1 MKSSLFSNTHVD
13 DLEKISD
20 FQSNLKVHE
29 NDENSSFKKEMSLRL
44 ELLDQRKKMIFEQ
57 KLNEELS
64 NEFSDDSAK
73 KPNLEY
79 IHIQDLIANSSRL
92 SKERCFPKKNLN
104 EQFKTLKKEVEI
116 LDFSD
121 IITNQETLSFL
132 KILKES
138 CDSDEDFLVF
148 EKFFYFL
155 MREMGISLNY
165 EEEEEKEL
173 FLALQD
179 VLTTEDNMRISLNAL
194 EIFTKEKGIL
204 ESVMN
209 LVNEIKNNLKIRKS
223 EEINKIAFEEINI
236 IKSLLDEKNRELNER
251 EEKLKEF
258 EKELNQRDENLAELL
273 QNFEQECE
281 RKLEIFFKEQ
291 LMQMNKR
298 STFTFI
304 IILF

>member
-1 MKSSLFSNTHVD
+1 
-13 DLEKISD
+13 
-20 FQSNLKVHE
+20 
-29 NDENSSFKKEMSLRL
+29 
-44 ELLDQRKKMIFEQ
+44 
-57 KLNEELS
+57 
-64 NEFSDDSAK
+64 
-73 KPNLEY
+73 
-79 IHIQDLIANSSRL
+79 
-92 SKERCFPKKNLN
+92 
-104 EQFKTLKKEVEI
+104 
-116 LDFSD
+116 
-121 IITNQETLSFL
+121 
-132 KILKES
+132 
-138 CDSDEDFLVF
+138 
-148 EKFFYFL
+148 
-155 MREMGISLNY
+155 
-165 EEEEEKEL
+165 
-173 FLALQD
+173 
-179 VLTTEDNMRISLNAL
+179 
-194 EIFTKEKGIL
+194 
-204 ESVMN
+204 MN